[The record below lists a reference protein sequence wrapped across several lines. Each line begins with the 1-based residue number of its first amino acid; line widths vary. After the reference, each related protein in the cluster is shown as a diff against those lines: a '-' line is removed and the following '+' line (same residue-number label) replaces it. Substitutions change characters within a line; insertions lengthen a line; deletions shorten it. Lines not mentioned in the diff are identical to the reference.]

1 MYRQGTLVRR
11 WVPVRTS
18 GGVATVCDLM
28 TGTTITPSGD
38 GAFIAGPDFAD
49 FDVYVVDQAW
59 DGEPR
64 HAPKPF
70 VAATNR
76 TTGVALEPGRD
87 YTVTYTNNA
96 AEGWARAIVSGAAG
110 SAYAGQGTSADFR
123 VIRALPEGYER
134 LEYVEGDGASA
145 LKTDYV
151 PTPAADTLTLDFKMR
166 DVQGSLGILC
176 ARQGATQASWSLCW
190 DGGGARFRFDSNNC
204 QSNWTFGAVFNGDM
218 RHKIK
223 LANRIAT
230 ADCASHMTADSA
242 PATAGGALM
251 FLAYYGNP
259 TPREPAASSFAAT
272 RIYGCQVVRS
282 GALLHDWVPVR
293 TPEGEVTLYDRVDG
307 TTAEHAGTGHLIAGP
322 SWAHEGPVVI
332 PPGTMIIFR

>member
-96 AEGWARAIVSGAAG
+96 AEGWARAIVSGAKIQSAATVAARKSQSGQSRHGPRRERGTCVERVGMGAIVPERLPPRNAPENPAG
-110 SAYAGQGTSADFR
+110 SAA
-123 VIRALPEGYER
+123 IALT
-134 LEYVEGDGASA
+134 ACA
-145 LKTDYV
+145 
-151 PTPAADTLTLDFKMR
+151 TPG
-166 DVQGSLGILC
+166 V
-176 ARQGATQASWSLCW
+176 
-190 DGGGARFRFDSNNC
+190 
-204 QSNWTFGAVFNGDM
+204 
-218 RHKIK
+218 
-223 LANRIAT
+223 
-230 ADCASHMTADSA
+230 
-242 PATAGGALM
+242 
-251 FLAYYGNP
+251 
-259 TPREPAASSFAAT
+259 
-272 RIYGCQVVRS
+272 
-282 GALLHDWVPVR
+282 
-293 TPEGEVTLYDRVDG
+293 
-307 TTAEHAGTGHLIAGP
+307 
-322 SWAHEGPVVI
+322 
-332 PPGTMIIFR
+332 